1 VTEPLLGA
9 PRALPPA
16 SGTTVTLSSAALRG
30 NIRVAHDATATPD
43 LRTDPL
49 AADAWGHGHE
59 WVRDILSEHPVS
71 ALPSG
76 AHLYGLPGA
85 GDDTVPVMRLSGR
98 VLSTKDLR
106 RGEGVSYGYL
116 HRAEEDTRIALVTGG
131 YAQGVVRALGSRV
144 AVTIDG
150 VAHRIVG
157 RVAMDVCVVDIGGHA
172 VARGTEAVYFG
183 DPRAGEPSLATWT
196 TATGLS
202 AAELVAA
209 VGLRARR
216 VHR

>member
-16 SGTTVTLSSAALRG
+16 SGTTVTLSSAALRS
-30 NIRVAHDATATPD
+30 NIRVACDATAAAD
-43 LRTDPL
+43 LTDAL
-49 AADAWGHGHE
+49 AADAWGHGHD
-59 WVRDILSEHPVS
+59 WVLGILSDHDVS
-71 ALPSG
+71 ARLSG
-76 AHLYGLPGA
+76 AHLYGLPGG
-85 GDDTVPVMRLSGR
+85 GDETIPVMRLSGR

-144 AVTIDG
+144 AVTIGG
-150 VAHRIVG
+150 VAHPIVG
-157 RVAMDVCVVDIGGHA
+157 RVAMDVCVVDVGEHA
-172 VARGTEAVYFG
+172 VARGAEAVFFG

-202 AAELVAA
+202 ASELVAA
-209 VGLRARR
+209 VGLHARR
-216 VHR
+216 VRT